1 MDVILHGWMM
11 DQALLKAAVAVL
23 VRCEQ
28 RLLQTNEME
37 ECLTLLKA
45 EAPCEHTVMLYVTF
59 HCLIAGVC

>member
-28 RLLQTNEME
+28 RLLQMNEME
-37 ECLTLLKA
+37 DCLTLLKS
-45 EAPCEHTVMLYVTF
+45 EAPCEFTRALLRLPCVL
-59 HCLIAGVC
+59 C